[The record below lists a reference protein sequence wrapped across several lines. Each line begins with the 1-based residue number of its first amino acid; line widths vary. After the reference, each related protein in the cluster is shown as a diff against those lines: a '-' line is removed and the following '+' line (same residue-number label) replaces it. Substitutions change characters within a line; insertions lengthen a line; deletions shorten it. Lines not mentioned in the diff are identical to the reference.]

1 MLDRMSDTSRVVNRL
16 FTIGLLSRTTDSK
29 DRRVAKIKISDKGLK
44 LLKEMEKE
52 ETHLDSITNQ
62 ISREEAL
69 ELSQLLDKLRNKD
82 NS

>member
-44 LLKEMEKE
+44 LLKEIEKE